1 MKYLLVGLTLLSMVG
16 CVSKNKYQDLEGQNQ
31 NMADELKNTQAKVD
45 ELTVINAQL
54 QSKLGTTAKDKTAL
68 QSSINEMKVALSEMK
83 ERRAETDKRI
93 KEYTD
98 LIRRFKS
105 LIDTG
110 KLSVKIIDGRMVVVL
125 GSDILFSSG
134 SSNLSEQGLQNIQE
148 ITKVLASIP
157 NRKFQIEGHTDNV
170 PIKTAKYPSNWE
182 LAAARALTV
191 VNTMV
196 ANGMSKDRISAAT
209 FADSR
214 PVADNKTSEGKQANR
229 RIEIVVV
236 PDLSQMPGFD
246 ELNKISEQQEAKPT
260 AKPAP
265 QPEAKKPEAKPAP
278 QAEPK
283 K

>member
-1 MKYLLVGLTLLSMVG
+1 MVG
-16 CVSKNKYQDLEGQNQ
+16 CVSKSKFEDLESKNQ
-31 NMADELKNTQAKVD
+31 NMSDELKTNQAKVD
-45 ELTVINAQL
+45 ELTAINAQL

-83 ERRAETDKRI
+83 ERRAETEKRI

-110 KLSVKIIDGRMVVVL
+110 KLSVKIVDGRMVVVL

-134 SSNLSEQGLQNIQE
+134 SSMLSEQGLKSIQE
-148 ITKVLASIP
+148 ITRVLASIP

-196 ANGMSKDRISAAT
+196 ANGMAKNRISAAT
-209 FADSR
+209 FADAR
-214 PVADNKTSEGKQANR
+214 PVADNKTPEGKQANR

-236 PDLSQMPGFD
+236 PDLSQMPGFE
-246 ELNKISEQQEAKPT
+246 ELNKISEQQE
-260 AKPAP
+260 
-265 QPEAKKPEAKPAP
+265 KKEVKA
-278 QAEPK
+278 
-283 K
+283 